1 MSRLF
6 SWVPVCE
13 ACKKNAEG
21 MVRDRMLAMEIERWL
36 QRGSLFD
43 TDARRIMQRLKSM
56 WQAYGSQEF
65 FILGEEG
72 IVRDLP
78 VTRSS
83 AGMMKWWL

>member
-36 QRGSLFD
+36 QRGSLPD
-43 TDARRIMQRLKSM
+43 TDAQRIMQRLKSM
-56 WQAYGSQEF
+56 RQAYGFQEF
-65 FILGEEG
+65 FILGWG
-72 IVRDLP
+72 GVTRNLP

-83 AGMMKWWL
+83 AGTMKWWL